1 MKELDKAY
9 QAVEMLESLGLP
21 VSSETLNAIAK
32 KEKETLCEEIIPF
45 IKQELEPLVAK
56 MRNGFQLS
64 LTYSNGKG
72 IDISFVESQKHN
84 KVEKSLEVENGYRK
98 KKSVIRVTFPNKH
111 VSFHKK
117 SSDTFFDVIKYA
129 GANKVER
136 MGFMLFGMNIV
147 SSKLYEKEKY
157 KRYQREI
164 EPGLYLCTYCNTE
177 RKLKML
183 NEINSELKLNLIIE
197 EVMITDND

>member
-1 MKELDKAY
+1 
-9 QAVEMLESLGLP
+9 
-21 VSSETLNAIAK
+21 
-32 KEKETLCEEIIPF
+32 
-45 IKQELEPLVAK
+45 
-56 MRNGFQLS
+56 
-64 LTYSNGKG
+64 
-72 IDISFVESQKHN
+72 
-84 KVEKSLEVENGYRK
+84 
-98 KKSVIRVTFPNKH
+98 
-111 VSFHKK
+111 
-117 SSDTFFDVIKYA
+117 
-129 GANKVER
+129 